1 MGTLSPEADDAV
13 LHAGIIARQARALEI
28 WEERYRHRMINAGIR
43 DGLSDDASEEV
54 WYSEVV
60 TTIWEKA
67 ETIKPLGSGLEH
79 YSFGIMRM
87 QARSHRRQERG
98 AAASLEENQVANP
111 APPSAMPADRR
122 AEVRRCLEALS
133 HRDRLLVEL
142 VCMERVDIEVV
153 AEEFGIL
160 PRSIRR
166 ATERAMRKIR
176 PCLEESL
183 DV

>member
-1 MGTLSPEADDAV
+1 METLNPETDDAV

-28 WEERYRHRMINAGIR
+28 WEERYRHRIIHAGIR

-54 WYSEVV
+54 WYSEVL
-60 TTIWEKA
+60 TTIWDKA
-67 ETIKPLGSGLEH
+67 ETIKPLGSGLKH

-87 QARSHRRQERG
+87 QARSYRRQELG
-98 AAASLEENQVANP
+98 ASASFEETQITSP
-111 APPSAMPADRR
+111 APPSAMPANRR

-133 HRDRLLVEL
+133 PRDRLLVEL
-142 VCMERVDIEVV
+142 VCMERVDVEVV

-160 PRSIRR
+160 PRSIQR
-166 ATERAMRKIR
+166 ATERAMQKIR